1 MKVLIAYYSETG
13 NTAQVAQAIGEEMA
27 SQEHEVCLR
36 EVGAIT
42 ADTLT
47 AYDLVFLG
55 SACHDADLAGP
66 VKQILD
72 QIPTSPTFK
81 LAGFATHASHTP
93 EGGDRQRELHERWA
107 SGCQRSFRQASQEKG
122 IAFLGYFGCQGAPSP
137 PIERFIHST
146 IVTDEDEW
154 AAYVHEVR
162 KHPDEDDLRKAKEF
176 AQEVMRGHERVVDFP

>member
-27 SQEHEVCLR
+27 SLGHEVCLK

-42 ADTLT
+42 ADTLR

-55 SACHDADLAGP
+55 SACHDADLARP
-66 VKQILD
+66 VKRILD
-72 QIPTSPTFK
+72 QIPASPSFR

-93 EGGDRQRELHERWA
+93 EGGERQRELHERWA
-107 SGCQRSFRQASQEKG
+107 AGCQRSFRQVSQEKG
-122 IAFLGYFGCQGAPSP
+122 IALLGYFGCQGAPSP
-137 PIERFIHST
+137 PIEHFIHST
-146 IVTDEDEW
+146 IVTDEQEW
-154 AAYVHEVR
+154 AVYVHEVR

-176 AQEVMRGHERVVDFP
+176 AQAVLAQC